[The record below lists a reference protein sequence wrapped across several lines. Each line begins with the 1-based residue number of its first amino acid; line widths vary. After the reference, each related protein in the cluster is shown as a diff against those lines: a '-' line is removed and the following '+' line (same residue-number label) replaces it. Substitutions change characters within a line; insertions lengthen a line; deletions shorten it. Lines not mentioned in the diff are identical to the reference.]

1 MKLDAQ
7 TVADLT
13 LPAGK
18 TDQIFFDD
26 DLPGFGFRIRAGGR
40 RTFIAQYRV
49 RGRTRRQT
57 IGARLNAEEARKAA
71 RRILAAVEMGGDPQA
86 DKIASRLKAAR
97 TLKAVAANYLAAKK
111 TELRPASYR
120 GAELYLQRG
129 AYFAALHPVAI
140 SDVTLE
146 DVATCVSAVAR
157 DHGSS
162 SAKLAR
168 SYLSRM
174 FGWAM
179 GEGLCTANPVVGTN
193 KPQTPTSRE
202 RVLSNTEIA
211 AIWNATGA
219 GSDYARIIRLLLLT
233 GARREEIGGL
243 RWSEVDLD
251 RATITLPKERTK
263 NGHAHIITLIG
274 PALEILEQARAEQPS
289 DRVHVFGAG
298 GIGEAARGFSRWAH
312 SKKLLDRELR
322 DRADRALGEVVAPWR
337 LHDLRRTAATGMG
350 ELGVQ
355 PHIVEAVLNHYE
367 RNPYNH
373 AAYESDKASAWAR
386 WTQHV
391 TDIAAEKTQKIVA
404 LRSA

>member
-1 MKLDAQ
+1 MKLDAK

-13 LPAGK
+13 LADGK

-26 DLPGFGFRIRAGGR
+26 DLPGFGFRVRVGGR
-40 RTFIAQYRV
+40 RSFIAQYRV
-49 RGRTRRQT
+49 NGRTRRVT

-71 RRILAAVEMGGDPQA
+71 RRILAAVEMGGDPQG
-86 DKIASRLKAAR
+86 DKARARLRAAR
-97 TLKAVAANYLAAKK
+97 TFKAIAADYLAAKK
-111 TELRPASYR
+111 LELRPASYR

-129 AYFAALHPVAI
+129 TYFAALHPVAI
-140 SDVTLE
+140 SDITLE
-146 DVATCVSAVAR
+146 DVATCVSAIAR
-157 DHGSS
+157 NHGSS
-162 SAKLAR
+162 TAKLAR

-174 FGWAM
+174 YSWCL
-179 GEGLCTANPVVGTN
+179 GEGLCTANPVIGSN
-193 KPQTPTSRE
+193 KPQTPASRE
-202 RVLSNTEIA
+202 RTLTDAEVA
-211 AIWNATGA
+211 AIWNATDSA
-219 GSDYARIIRLLLLT
+219 NDYARIIRLLVLI

-243 RWSEVDLD
+243 RWSEVDLN

-391 TDIAAEKTQKIVA
+391 TDIAAGKTQKIVA

>member
-1 MKLDAQ
+1 VKLDAQ

-263 NGHAHIITLIG
+263 NEHAHIIALTE
-274 PALEILEQARAEQPS
+274 PVLEILKGARDEQPQE
-289 DRVHVFGAG
+289 RVFVFGAG
-298 GIGEAARGFSRWAH
+298 GAAGFSRWAH
-312 SKKLLDRELR
+312 NKQILDGV
-322 DRADRALGEVVAPWR
+322 LGAGVTPWR
-337 LHDLRRTAATGMG
+337 LHDLRRTMATGMG
-350 ELGVQ
+350 EVGVQ
-355 PHIVEAVLNHYE
+355 PHIVEAVLNHFE
-367 RNPYNH
+367 RNAYNW
-373 AAYESDKASAWAR
+373 AVYESEKHSAWVR
-386 WTQHV
+386 WATHV
-391 TDIAAEKTQKIVA
+391 LDIAAGKSQKVVA